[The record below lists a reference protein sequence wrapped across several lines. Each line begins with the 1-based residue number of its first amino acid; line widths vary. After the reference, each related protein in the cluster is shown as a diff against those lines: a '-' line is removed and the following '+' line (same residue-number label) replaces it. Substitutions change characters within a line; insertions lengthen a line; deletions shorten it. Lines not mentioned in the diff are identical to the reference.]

1 MSHNVEFSPEA
12 LANLL
17 DLYDYI
23 AIRDGAER
31 AIRYIGRIEDC
42 CRSLASFPSAASG
55 AKICAPACESLVSNV
70 AL

>member
-1 MSHNVEFSPEA
+1 VSHHVQFSPEA
-12 LANLL
+12 LADLF
-17 DLYDYI
+17 DLYHYI
-23 AIRDGAER
+23 SVRDGAER
-31 AIRYIGRIEDC
+31 AIGYIGRIEDC